1 MGNELALSA
10 VQTDLGNKARD
21 LVLEMGAAEEAL
33 KESSMKIRTIR
44 GPWFSLGVHVDFKH
58 RHVDIHFIWWV
69 IVVGNTVDPVYCGW
83 CDVELVDNTC
93 PVCDTEFG
101 ANS

>member
-1 MGNELALSA
+1 
-10 VQTDLGNKARD
+10 
-21 LVLEMGAAEEAL
+21 
-33 KESSMKIRTIR
+33 MKIRTIR